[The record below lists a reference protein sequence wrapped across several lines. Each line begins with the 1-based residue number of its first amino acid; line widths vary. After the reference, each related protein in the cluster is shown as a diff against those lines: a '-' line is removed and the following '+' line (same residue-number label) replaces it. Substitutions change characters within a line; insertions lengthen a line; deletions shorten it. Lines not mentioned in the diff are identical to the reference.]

1 MKIGIPKEIMTG
13 EGRVAL
19 TPQACKIL
27 VKAGHTLYV
36 QSNAGLISGY
46 TDAEY
51 LSSGCIIIETAQ
63 SLYRQAQLIIK
74 VKQPLADDLVHLCE
88 HHVIFSYCHLA
99 ADQALVQAL
108 CDTGASVI
116 PFESVMD
123 ADGALPLLTPM
134 SQVAGR
140 IAVMRGASLL
150 FRNRG
155 GRGVLLGGIEGSE
168 AGRVLVLGA
177 GVAGSHAV
185 AVAAALGAHV
195 DVLDLDENKLQL
207 LKQQHTTINTHL
219 STAEQVAALSVKA
232 DLVIGAVLL
241 AGRRAPVVLPQSVV
255 KQMHE
260 GSVIVDIAID
270 QGGCVEGIRMTDS
283 EELCYHR
290 FGVIHSAVPN
300 MPAAVPRTS
309 SQSLS
314 SAILPYVRVLA
325 GFDLESKLAA
335 SAIDQPVL
343 NKPEVKNLERKNRE
357 GKNQEGKNQ
366 GKDELETNESAQA
379 ALYCEK
385 ALLHAVA
392 IHRGRVVDA
401 VLDAE
406 IQPLKRNKHNV

>member
-1 MKIGIPKEIMTG
+1 MKIGVPREIMTG

-19 TPQACKIL
+19 TPTACKTL
-27 VKAGHTLYV
+27 VDAGHALFV
-36 QSNAGLISGY
+36 QSDAGLSSGY
-46 TDAEY
+46 VDAEY
-51 LSSGCIIIETAQ
+51 RSSGSVIVETAQ
-63 SLYRQAQLIIK
+63 SLYQQAQLIIK
-74 VKQPLADDLVHLCE
+74 VKQPLADDLVHLAE

-99 ADQALVQAL
+99 ADPALVQAL

-123 ADGALPLLTPM
+123 AEGALPLLTPM

-168 AGRVLVLGA
+168 PGRVLVLGA

-195 DVLDLDENKLQL
+195 DVLDLDETKLQRL
-207 LKQQHTTINTHL
+207 QQQHTGIETHL
-219 STAEQVAALSVKA
+219 STAEQVEVLSVNA

-241 AGRRAPVVLPQSVV
+241 AGRRAPVVLHQSVV

-290 FGVIHSAVPN
+290 YGVIHSAVPN

-325 GFDLESKLAA
+325 DFDLAAKLAI
-335 SAIDQPVL
+335 SAADQPVL
-343 NKPEVKNLERKNRE
+343 NRSADNNPAGNKPALDECE
-357 GKNQEGKNQ
+357 GE
-366 GKDELETNESAQA
+366 
-379 ALYCEK
+379 ALQHEN

-392 IHRGRVVDA
+392 IHRGSVVDA
-401 VLDAE
+401 VLAAE
-406 IQPLKRNKHNV
+406 IQS